1 MEGETLESQRLELSA
16 ITVSKTQQAPKRA
29 PVLFQAHVGL
39 TNTDSDASAGT
50 ADLTRFSIAHHQIG
64 PNPKP
69 KVNGAGA

>member
-16 ITVSKTQQAPKRA
+16 ITVSKTQQAP
-29 PVLFQAHVGL
+29 VLFQAHVSL